1 MSFRVYCVIYAALLT
16 LAASAPRCVVSY
28 LDLVLYFSAF
38 RALFPCLFCSLSHSS
53 PLYHNIFIL
62 DTPHEAFALGEISK
76 EEYLAMK
83 AAAAKQRDNA
93 AARISELEAMLENM
107 GTDGSLQNGF
117 VSAFG
122 KYLEVEEITDEIAT
136 AVLREVCVFPGGR
149 IETAWNYRDELK
161 KLILDLQGD
170 HQGGEKKS
178 LDILQGSVP

>member
-1 MSFRVYCVIYAALLT
+1 
-16 LAASAPRCVVSY
+16 
-28 LDLVLYFSAF
+28 
-38 RALFPCLFCSLSHSS
+38 
-53 PLYHNIFIL
+53 
-62 DTPHEAFALGEISK
+62 
-76 EEYLAMK
+76 
-83 AAAAKQRDNA
+83 
-93 AARISELEAMLENM
+93 MLENM

-122 KYLEVEEITDEIAT
+122 KYLEVEEITDEIA
-136 AVLREVCVFPGGR
+136 ADVLKEVCVFPGGR